1 MLKLITGDLT
11 PISGNVRK
19 HNKIEIGYF
28 GQMNI
33 DRLDK
38 KRTIY
43 EEMQE
48 SAPTISQTNVRKVC
62 GNMMFSGSLSDKK
75 IEVLSGGEKSRVML
89 GKILLK
95 NANILLLDEPTNHLD
110 MDSCDSLL
118 EAIKNFEGAVVMV
131 THDEY
136 FLREVA
142 TKLIVFD
149 NDKTFVFEGTYDDFL
164 EKIGW
169 SDE

>member
-1 MLKLITGDLT
+1 
-11 PISGNVRK
+11 
-19 HNKIEIGYF
+19 
-28 GQMNI
+28 
-33 DRLDK
+33 
-38 KRTIY
+38 
-43 EEMQE
+43 
-48 SAPTISQTNVRKVC
+48 
-62 GNMMFSGSLSDKK
+62 
-75 IEVLSGGEKSRVML
+75 ML